1 MKAVINFQL
10 KITWFLNILH
20 LLLYYIELIQTLL
33 KHLNMSVFGYNL
45 DFLILLGIITKNIDI
60 GTFDIAA
67 MLTIYLKRDQDLYK
81 T

>member
-20 LLLYYIELIQTLL
+20 LLLYYIELIQTLRN

-45 DFLILLGIITKNIDI
+45 DFLTLLGIITKNIDI

-67 MLTIYLKRDQDLYK
+67 MLTI
-81 T
+81 